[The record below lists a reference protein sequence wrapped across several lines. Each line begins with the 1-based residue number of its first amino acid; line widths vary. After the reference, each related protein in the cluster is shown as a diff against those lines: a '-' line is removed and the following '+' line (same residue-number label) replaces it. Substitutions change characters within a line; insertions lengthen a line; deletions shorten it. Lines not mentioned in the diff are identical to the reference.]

1 MVMLM
6 LVFSLHG
13 VFIHDQYLTNS
24 IILIPNNSAADDTT
38 PTVAYLLSFS
48 IIILNTDLHNENIKA
63 NRRMKLADFIR
74 NNKNYGKDI
83 SDGDLPDEYLE
94 GIYQ

>member
-1 MVMLM
+1 
-6 LVFSLHG
+6 
-13 VFIHDQYLTNS
+13 
-24 IILIPNNSAADDTT
+24 
-38 PTVAYLLSFS
+38 
-48 IIILNTDLHNENIKA
+48 LNTDLHNENIKA

>member
-1 MVMLM
+1 M
-6 LVFSLHG
+6 LVFSLHA
-13 VFIHDQYLTNS
+13 YLFKQS
-24 IILIPNNSAADDTT
+24 YLHPLIPRTLDIT
-38 PTVAYLLSFS
+38 PTLAYLLSFS

-63 NRRMKLADFIR
+63 NRRMKLVDFIR